1 MLAYHNDPELK
12 KTVIAEIAAHRE
24 ADSLIQG
31 YGYWKDGKGCAVGCL
46 IKSDD
51 HKMYEIRFG
60 IPESLALLEDAI
72 FEWLPTDDARKWPE
86 RFLNAIRPGAD
97 LSKVWSH
104 FAYWML
110 MNKKYGQIVYAGND
124 QSVKD
129 AIMGIAKL
137 HKEVTQGKQ
146 KNVEAEESAAW
157 SAARLAAESAA
168 KSAAWLAAESA
179 AWSAAESAAKSA
191 ARSAAEL
198 AAESAAESAARSAA
212 WSAARLAA
220 GSAARSAAESAAWSA
235 TWSAAESAAYKRM
248 ANKLIELLE
257 AA

>member
-12 KTVIAEIAAHRE
+12 KTVIAEMAAHRE

-31 YGYWKDGKGCAVGCL
+31 YGYWKYGKGCAVGCL

-72 FEWLPTDDARKWPE
+72 FEGLPTDDARKWPE
-86 RFLNAIRPGAD
+86 QFLNAIRPGAD

-110 MNKKYGQIVYAGND
+110 MDEEHGQIVYANND

-137 HKEVTQGKQ
+137 HEEVTQGKR
-146 KNVEAEESAAW
+146 KNVEAAESAARSAAGSAARSAAW
-157 SAARLAAESAA
+157 SAARSATWSAA
-168 KSAAWLAAESA
+168 KSAAESA
-179 AWSAAESAAKSA
+179 AWSAAESAAWSA
-191 ARSAAEL
+191 ARSATW
-198 AAESAAESAARSAA
+198 SAA
-212 WSAARLAA
+212 WSAAK
-220 GSAARSAAESAAWSA
+220 SAAWSVA
-235 TWSAAESAAYKRM
+235 WSDAWSAAESAAYKRM